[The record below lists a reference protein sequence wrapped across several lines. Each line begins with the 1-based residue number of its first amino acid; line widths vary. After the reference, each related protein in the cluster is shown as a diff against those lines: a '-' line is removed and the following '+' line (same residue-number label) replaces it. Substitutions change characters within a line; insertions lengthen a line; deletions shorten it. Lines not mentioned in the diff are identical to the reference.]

1 MAKQNLKTILNFRKR
16 TKLYA
21 LLALVG
27 VALNWIPLFAS
38 QAQATVP
45 KYINFQGKLTK
56 VSDGTNV
63 TNGSYAFEFK
73 LYDASTSGT
82 LLWTETYDQPSG
94 ACTKLVVTSGVFN
107 AKLGSCASLSGIDFT
122 GGSIYLSV
130 NFAPTGV
137 SYDGEMSPRKQLV
150 ATPFALVANSV
161 SGDGPINTVSSSA
174 TALSVAKS
182 GSNYGLQVDTSAGS
196 AATGLKITSAAAAS
210 GIALSAISS
219 GTNENITLDAKGTGS
234 VSLGATSTGDILL
247 GGGSGSTGCTVTN
260 STGAFACT
268 AGGSFTTLA
277 LTGAVT
283 GAASYNG
290 LVITANTGVITTGTW
305 NGTALTDAFVSDTL
319 TSSLF
324 VGSGSTTTAIDLAT
338 AEVAGILGAANGGTS
353 NGFTAF
359 TGPATSTKT
368 FTLPNASATI
378 LTDNALVTVAQGGTG
393 ANTLTGLLLGNGT
406 SAVTGVTT
414 SAGVSGALSDETG
427 SGALVFGTSPTLT
440 TPRFVDLGYLAD
452 SSGNELLILD
462 SNASAVNEITITN
475 AATGNGVTIAATG
488 GDAAVNISF
497 DAKGTGTV
505 NLGGTSTGN
514 ILLGGG
520 SGSTGCTITNSTG
533 ALACTA
539 AITGSNL
546 SGTNT
551 GDQTITLTGEVT
563 GSGTGSFATTITSQT
578 SATWAGKVSDETGSG
593 AWVFANTP
601 TLVTPII
608 GAATGTSIALTST
621 TATGDANGLTDNS
634 FAPAAS
640 ATGNLLNLTYTNVS
654 ANASGTSTTNGINL
668 TPTVNVTSG
677 AGIHN
682 TTGLNLG
689 TVTATACSAGTCNK
703 YGIYAP
709 SSNNYTDLFN
719 YNGTSVIN
727 ATGQVNAAQLTGTVP
742 SGSISGSYTG
752 ITGVGTLTVGT
763 WNGTAI
769 GAQYGGTGIN
779 TSASTGV
786 PSISSGTWSVN
797 AQLPVNLGGTGAGTF
812 TANGVLYGNGTSA
825 IGITAAGTTG
835 QCLNG
840 NTSAAPT
847 WGACGSGTVNSGVAG
862 YFGYYPSTGTTIDDQ
877 TVLFTNGTNI
887 GIGDAT
893 PAALLTV
900 GSGDLFQVNSSGTL
914 TFNGVTTDITTGTN
928 EALTIAPNGTGS
940 VIISSSVTSGSGS
953 GSGLYATSSTVT
965 SGTVITFSST
975 STAAAGNTQQVLN
988 VSNSGTNAASNQLTY
1003 GASISNTHGGTGA
1016 VNIALNL
1023 DAYNGAANYA
1033 LYAGTGVSYFANNVG
1048 IGAVSPGSLLQ
1059 IQQAADS
1066 TNSSAPVAFDVN
1078 SAGATGELTGT
1089 GTQTFARIAPVV
1101 NQTGAGGYTALL
1113 VNATETAT
1121 GSAGKYLLDLQTG
1134 GASKFSVQ
1142 SDGTVIN
1149 ASTIFGGGDIYASSS
1164 GVLGFAS
1171 RSRISSPADSNLLL
1185 TNAAA
1190 NAFNLLQFGGTSSS
1204 FPALKRST
1212 TTLQARLA
1220 DDSGY
1225 ATIDAGNYLLS
1236 GTNINT
1242 AGTLTNV
1249 AYKNQVNT
1257 FTANNIF
1264 QPTVTTGTG
1273 ATAGVQIA
1281 ANSLTTGNGLDVSST
1296 SLTTG
1301 NLAALSSSSTSGGA
1315 SSTSTL
1321 LNLSRTGVNSNTA
1334 HTAYGLYSTV
1344 TNTNVTSG
1352 TNIAAYLSAS
1362 GATTAN
1368 YGLIVGAG
1376 NVGIG
1381 TTTPKGLLEIDG
1393 YAGQTILRD
1402 LGAAVDEGGWSFT
1415 TSATTFTLGS
1425 TNDANNAGSSLLVA
1439 KRGSGT
1445 TITSLYSPSTS
1456 TNFGLGDSTP
1466 ASLLTVGNGDLF
1478 QVNSSGAIA
1487 AVVGITNT
1495 GAQSTTV
1502 SSTTALTVAKTGSNY
1517 ALQVDTNTASAAT
1530 GIKIT
1535 SAAAAGGI
1543 ALAAISSGTNENLTL
1558 DAKGS
1563 GTVSINDSAT
1573 GDILFGGGS
1582 GSTGCTVT
1590 NSTGAF
1596 ACTAGGSFT
1605 TLGLAG
1611 AITGA
1616 TGITSSGTINFSTL
1630 SASSAVYT
1638 DGSKN
1643 LTSTAPTSGAIGYWS
1658 RSGSTLSTTTGGD
1671 AVTTSGNIS
1680 TSSTGTITSAG
1691 TLTASNGLTLTTGA
1705 LNLTGTSGS
1714 AAITGYGTTSI
1725 TSTTATGNINT
1736 LANSSLAP
1744 AASATGYLLNLT
1756 LTNGSTNAT
1765 GTSTV
1770 AGINIAPTTTAAGA
1784 GGTMETYGIRIQNA
1798 AGTAGAGTQNI
1809 YGMRIGN
1816 QGAGTNTETTYGLY
1830 VDTQTG
1836 GATASYA
1843 AVFAGGNVGIGT
1855 TTPTASLHVGSNGAA
1870 SNPGLKLSGSWFTG
1884 GDSTTTKPQAL
1895 IEASGATSSGWST
1908 SGTGLGINAPS
1919 GFAGR
1924 MIDVKLNGTS
1934 AFALNEAGGISILG
1948 QGVTNIGAANAYWY
1962 QAGGTLSIGN
1972 NGDSGASN
1980 LLLRA
1985 GVSGSSGG
1993 NITFNVNNSNVGIW
2007 NGTGLG
2013 IGTGTPVDPLSIS
2026 TAVNASATRASFNL
2040 SNTALSGGSSNGT
2053 YIGAN
2058 PGAFTG
2064 NFFDFQVANSSVAKL
2079 TSGGA
2084 LTVTSCTGCSSG
2096 VRLDQIT
2103 AANTTATIANTNNAI
2118 AWNWGS
2124 LTTQTGMTFG
2134 GGTAM
2139 TTGSVFTIGNGTY
2152 NHANGETGSIAKILV
2167 TDGTTTAGAV
2177 TSTTNGLNIAS
2188 TIAATTSTSGTKTV
2202 NAINVASPTLTSCTG
2217 GASCVWNGVQITA
2230 PATTASFTSTALKV
2244 VADSLT
2250 TDTVTSISAAT
2261 LSTGNALSITAGG
2274 TTQLTSGA
2282 GLKVTG
2288 PSGAAAIANGLV
2300 QITAAGAYT
2309 GTGGLL
2315 NVLATTSTA
2324 GTLANFTNNTASF
2337 TGTGIT
2343 ASFTG
2348 TTTGNDIVISPG
2360 SGVTSGSALQINAS
2374 GTSAIANGLLQVT
2387 HSGAYTSTGGL
2398 LNLTGNSTTA
2408 GVIAS
2413 LSGTSL
2419 TTGNALNIAVGSGIT
2434 SGSAINVTASGTSAI
2449 ANGLL
2454 QVTHSGAFTST
2465 GGLMNLVGNS
2475 STAGTLATVS
2485 GTGITTGTILNVA
2498 AGAGITSG
2506 AALKVSASGTS
2517 AIANGLV
2524 QITHSGAYTSTGG
2537 LLNVTGN
2544 STTTGTLAQFSATG
2558 LTTGT
2563 AIKATGGSAMTTGS
2577 VFTIG
2582 NGTYNHANG
2591 ETGSI
2596 AKILVTDGTTTAG
2609 AVTSTTNGL
2618 NIASTIAATT
2628 STSGTKTVNAINVAS
2643 PTLTS
2648 CTGGASCVWN
2658 GVQIT
2663 APATTASFTSTALK
2677 VVADSLTT
2685 DTVTSISAATLSTGN
2700 ALSITAGGTTQLTS
2714 GAGLKVTGPSGAAAI
2729 ANGLVQITAAGA
2741 YTGTGGLLNVLAT
2754 TSTAGTLAN
2763 FTNNTASFTGTG
2775 ITASF
2780 TGTTTGND
2788 IVISPGSGVTSGSA
2802 LQINA
2807 SGTSAIANGLLQVTH
2822 SGAYTSTG
2830 GLLNL
2835 TGNST
2840 TAGVIASLS
2849 GTSLTTGN
2857 ALNIAVGSGIT
2868 SGSAINV
2875 TASGT
2880 SAIANGLLQV
2890 THSGAFTSTGGLMN
2904 LVGNSSTA
2912 GTLATVSGTGITTGT
2927 ILNVAAG
2934 AGITSGAALKVSA
2947 SGTSAIANGLV
2958 QITHSGAY
2966 TSTGGLLNVTGNSTT
2981 TGTLAQFSA
2990 TGLTT
2995 GTAIKATGG
3004 SAMTTGSVLDLGSSQ
3019 YVHTG
3024 SETGNALAITIT
3036 DASSNASGTAITSG
3050 IQIQS
3055 SLSTTASA
3063 GGKQLNGIKLFG
3075 YFNSC
3080 GTTSGSCEYYGINQ
3094 FIQNF
3099 TQSTTNSMI
3108 IAANTINGGAL
3119 VQNTAAGG
3127 IQWYGTN
3134 LTMPNITQTTGS
3146 IVADGQK
3153 ITTGSITTGGTVQG
3167 INIQAGNGAAA
3178 GTLNGVNISN
3188 ITAGAG
3194 AETAIK
3200 IGSGWDT
3207 GVSIT
3212 GTTGQTTQAAIST
3225 TGYSYLHTGTETG
3238 SLVNLSFTDASSNTT
3253 GIANTI
3259 GINITPTFNTT
3270 ASAGS
3275 KLLQG
3280 IYVNPTITA
3289 CGATGG
3295 SCTLSN
3301 IAASTPALTQTTTN
3315 NTSLKLLD
3323 LGSASSLVQN
3333 TAAGIINWT
3342 GVAIQM
3348 PNTTQTTG
3356 TVTSTGI
3363 AITGGTVTSG
3373 TAYALTTS
3381 ATAGNVGIGTTTPAA
3396 LLHVKQS
3403 SKDILFGYDSGC
3415 GSAVISFRTS
3425 IGSCDTYTLSDTGG
3439 GYTQLNSVN
3448 RLDFRMSNANK
3459 MSITSTGN
3467 VGIGTDTPLKLL
3479 DVIGSG
3485 RFKGTATS
3493 VLTGSIDPAA
3503 STSVTGVSTLFTTE
3517 LVVGDRITVSG
3528 ETRTVTAISSDTALT
3543 VDTAFSNNAND
3554 TSVDKLAAQL
3564 IVKDSSDNVNLIVQ
3578 DNGKVGIGTSS
3589 PDTLTIVDASKNQN
3603 TFTILR
3609 VYNSN
3614 SGSNAS
3620 ARIALGNDSNAFGGQ
3635 MIYSSST
3642 ETAFGGANSLNFYNG
3657 ANAPIAFFT
3666 NGVNQRMTISG
3677 AGALR
3682 LHTYGAGTLV
3692 TDGSGNVTASS
3703 DIRLKDVQGSYNR
3716 GLSSI
3721 MEIEPILFRW
3731 NNISGLDQTFLNA
3744 GFSAQNIQ
3752 AAIPEAVD
3760 TDPQGYLSL
3769 SDRPIL
3775 AALVNA
3781 TKELGK
3787 TSLIQDSQGVVSKPS
3802 FTFIAGEND
3811 GQSINQVGGGISE
3824 SQDTSFIVNQKGSGN
3839 LLQLQ
3844 KDGMDNFLIANDGT
3858 LHMDTHLA
3866 SGTVLEVKN
3875 NNTVL
3880 FSIDYVGNTTL
3891 GATLVV
3897 KKDVAVLGRILG
3909 STAVVAK
3916 NTSNEAIHQGDLLM
3930 LTGAT
3935 AEPML
3940 GDQPTLTI
3948 AKAVAGT
3955 NTIIVGIADRNL
3967 SDFNINPDSPVTDDP
3982 TTIKPGEYVSIVI
3995 TGTYKKVFV
4004 NGSITL
4010 GDKLTAS
4017 SIAGKAEK
4025 LAAEAPGQVFGISLD
4040 STPDNTGSIRVML
4053 LSTFQQVT
4061 QIVQQVPVAQNP
4073 SPAPSQE
4080 QTPPSSSDEQQEEGS
4095 NGNSAPAPEAP
4106 PASDQIPESITE

>member
-2577 VFTIG
+2577 V
-2582 NGTYNHANG
+2582 
-2591 ETGSI
+2591 
-2596 AKILVTDGTTTAG
+2596 
-2609 AVTSTTNGL
+2609 
-2618 NIASTIAATT
+2618 
-2628 STSGTKTVNAINVAS
+2628 
-2643 PTLTS
+2643 
-2648 CTGGASCVWN
+2648 
-2658 GVQIT
+2658 
-2663 APATTASFTSTALK
+2663 
-2677 VVADSLTT
+2677 
-2685 DTVTSISAATLSTGN
+2685 
-2700 ALSITAGGTTQLTS
+2700 
-2714 GAGLKVTGPSGAAAI
+2714 
-2729 ANGLVQITAAGA
+2729 
-2741 YTGTGGLLNVLAT
+2741 
-2754 TSTAGTLAN
+2754 
-2763 FTNNTASFTGTG
+2763 
-2775 ITASF
+2775 
-2780 TGTTTGND
+2780 
-2788 IVISPGSGVTSGSA
+2788 
-2802 LQINA
+2802 
-2807 SGTSAIANGLLQVTH
+2807 
-2822 SGAYTSTG
+2822 
-2830 GLLNL
+2830 
-2835 TGNST
+2835 
-2840 TAGVIASLS
+2840 
-2849 GTSLTTGN
+2849 
-2857 ALNIAVGSGIT
+2857 
-2868 SGSAINV
+2868 
-2875 TASGT
+2875 
-2880 SAIANGLLQV
+2880 
-2890 THSGAFTSTGGLMN
+2890 
-2904 LVGNSSTA
+2904 
-2912 GTLATVSGTGITTGT
+2912 
-2927 ILNVAAG
+2927 
-2934 AGITSGAALKVSA
+2934 
-2947 SGTSAIANGLV
+2947 
-2958 QITHSGAY
+2958 
-2966 TSTGGLLNVTGNSTT
+2966 
-2981 TGTLAQFSA
+2981 
-2990 TGLTT
+2990 
-2995 GTAIKATGG
+2995 
-3004 SAMTTGSVLDLGSSQ
+3004 LDLGSSQ